1 MQDEAEKE
9 ERRREKEESEMKKL
23 LKKQQEELEKDQRRR
38 EKEEAEMKRQLSVQ
52 KQATLM
58 ERFLKGGKTNS
69 STKNNQPPN
78 KATFDSPPQTNEELL
93 ESVTLAMDSVFS
105 TSSRPMEEDIWK

>member
-1 MQDEAEKE
+1 
-9 ERRREKEESEMKKL
+9 MKKL

-69 STKNNQPPN
+69 SIKNNQPPN
-78 KATFDSPPQTNEELL
+78 KTSDSPPQTNEELL

-105 TSSRPMEEDIWK
+105 TSYRPKEEDIWK